1 MSPFCPKCNS
11 PNVSDSQI
19 ARRTGASIGT
29 IGGAIYGY
37 RIGAV
42 FGPIGMF
49 TGAMAG
55 LICGAISGCEAGHVV
70 GKMIDEKVI
79 NEYHCNTCH
88 HIFSN

>member
-1 MSPFCPKCNS
+1 MSTFCPKCNS
-11 PNVSDSQI
+11 PNVSGSQI
-19 ARRTGASIGT
+19 AQRTGASIGT

-37 RIGAV
+37 RIGTV

-79 NEYHCNTCH
+79 NEYQCNACH
-88 HIFSN
+88 HTFSN